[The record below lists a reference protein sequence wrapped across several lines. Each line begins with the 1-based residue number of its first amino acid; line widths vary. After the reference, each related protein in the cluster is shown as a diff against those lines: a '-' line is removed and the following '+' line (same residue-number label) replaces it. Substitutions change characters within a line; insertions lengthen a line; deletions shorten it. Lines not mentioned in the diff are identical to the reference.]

1 MPGEEQTAA
10 VSSAAASG
18 VFVIGRDHSESHLHF
33 ASNLGGGRF
42 ACYTGRVATALP
54 GRRPRRSRCPI
65 ACTLDV
71 LGDRWT
77 LLVVRDLVRGKR
89 RFADFLDSSE
99 RIPTNIL
106 ADRLK
111 RLQSA
116 GIVAARRYSDHPPR
130 MEYVLTQKGED
141 LRPLVREMVA
151 WGVRHAGGRMP
162 PPVASV
168 PKG

>member
-1 MPGEEQTAA
+1 VIGDAQA
-10 VSSAAASG
+10 AAASRAATSG
-18 VFVIGRDHSESHLHF
+18 FLGMAGNHSERHLHF
-33 ASNLGGGRF
+33 ASYLGSGRF
-42 ACYTGRVATALP
+42 ACYTGRVATVLA

-89 RFADFLDSSE
+89 RFADFLGSSE
-99 RIPTNIL
+99 KIPTNIL

-116 GIVAARRYSDHPPR
+116 GIVAARRYSDRPPR

-141 LRPLVREMVA
+141 LRPLVREMVV

-162 PPVASV
+162 PPIAAVSED
-168 PKG
+168 